1 MLQRQLCEMPNM
13 KGNVCVFFNVTSNK
27 SFFAYTIE
35 KVLESGM
42 LFLWVCVCQS
52 LFDLYRTAVNIQ
64 KNFS

>member
-1 MLQRQLCEMPNM
+1 MKCPTLKEMC
-13 KGNVCVFFNVTSNK
+13 GFFFFNVTSNK